1 MVVARHRH
9 CGGFI
14 TSNLLIVTA
23 RSSVNNTA
31 ELMMTVFFLLAA
43 LTLLHLGRKAV
54 GSLLL

>member
-14 TSNLLIVTA
+14 TFNLLIVTA

-31 ELMMTVFFLLAA
+31 ELMMTVFFLLA
-43 LTLLHLGRKAV
+43 LTLLHLGRKTV
-54 GSLLL
+54 GSLLV